1 MEKGLLQERNVNSWK
16 EFRKKK
22 CNRIKL
28 PSFID
33 GVLDEQKICEIFSE
47 KYKTLYNSVSYK
59 CHEMI
64 DLEHEVKSVVSCS
77 CVHERCYSS
86 HAVTV
91 HEVTNA
97 IKKLKKDKGDGYIT
111 KMSNFFIHTTLKFKT
126 ILSMVYTSLLVHC
139 VVPNE
144 MLIGT
149 IIPLPKNKRKS
160 INDSDN
166 YRGICLS
173 SIFGKILDNI
183 LLESNKHILSSSNL
197 QFGFKNNCS
206 TSQCTFVLNETIQYY
221 LNQKSEVY
229 CILLDASK
237 AFDNVQYI
245 KLFKLLQKKGL
256 CPIIIRF
263 LIKMYTCQK
272 LRIKWGNELSPEFSV
287 SNGVKQGGVLSP
299 ILFCIYID
307 ELLHRLKASGYGCHI
322 GDMFLGALGYAD
334 DVTLL
339 APRLSSLKCM
349 LSVVQKFGE
358 DYNVTFNPSKSQF
371 LIYGK
376 NKTEN
381 INVIFN
387 GSEIKAVP
395 YTKHLGNLIG
405 PKVRHKTIEDI
416 QNDFIIR
423 VNFIMSNFGNCNH
436 DVKYKLM
443 KVTVWHYMVLYYG
456 TSLTQK

>member
-1 MEKGLLQERNVNSWK
+1 MPLIYFSSPNLL
-16 EFRKKK
+16 
-22 CNRIKL
+22 
-28 PSFID
+28 
-33 GVLDEQKICEIFSE
+33 
-47 KYKTLYNSVSYK
+47 
-59 CHEMI
+59 H
-64 DLEHEVKSVVSCS
+64 
-77 CVHERCYSS
+77 
-86 HAVTV
+86 VTV
-91 HEVTNA
+91 CPF
-97 IKKLKKDKGDGYIT
+97 T
-111 KMSNFFIHTTLKFKT
+111 K
-126 ILSMVYTSLLVHC
+126 
-139 VVPNE
+139 
-144 MLIGT
+144 
-149 IIPLPKNKRKS
+149 
-160 INDSDN
+160 
-166 YRGICLS
+166 
-173 SIFGKILDNI
+173 
-183 LLESNKHILSSSNL
+183 
-197 QFGFKNNCS
+197 
-206 TSQCTFVLNETIQYY
+206 
-221 LNQKSEVY
+221 
-229 CILLDASK
+229 A
-237 AFDNVQYI
+237 
-245 KLFKLLQKKGL
+245 LFKLLQKKGL

-358 DYNVTFNPSKSQF
+358 DYNVTFNPSKSQL

-405 PKVRHKTIEDI
+405 PKVTHKTIEDI
-416 QNDFIIR
+416 QNDFII
-423 VNFIMSNFGNCNH
+423 
-436 DVKYKLM
+436 
-443 KVTVWHYMVLYYG
+443 
-456 TSLTQK
+456 